1 MRLFLFLKLKNLA
14 MQGLHSCLRIISW
27 AEQWLPAVF
36 DRKGTLGFKG
46 PAPHPQAPSPSPQ
59 LLVQKG
65 RSLWHLLWGKK
76 VYCYGMAK
84 QREEWN

>member
-1 MRLFLFLKLKNLA
+1 
-14 MQGLHSCLRIISW
+14 MQGLHSCLRIISK

-36 DRKGTLGFKG
+36 NRKGTLGFKG
-46 PAPHPQAPSPSPQ
+46 PAPHPQAPSPSSQ
-59 LLVQKG
+59 LLVWKG

-76 VYCYGMAK
+76 VYCYVEVIGMAK